1 MEKLTVLDLFQWINQ
16 DRDIDILIDEDFLG
30 NIYRKHETIDG
41 SLSQVHDLIP
51 SSKPISDTNR
61 CRTFGNIV
69 FNKTN
74 PNISVRCTLN
84 CEITVPENSVV
95 GACSFRME
103 QAKTYPIIRN
113 GQYVAQKIKLVSN
126 VAGKFDV
133 LFDFFYVPR
142 ECYSY
147 VESTNYIEEII
158 FDLTAMELY
167 PKISLE
173 EIKKDLVD
181 YNTYSL
187 CKKMYERVLTL
198 PAKEKKETSNPLVD
212 ALESYGIITDD
223 MSQEEIDAILQYFKS
238 IGITDRGY
246 NSKSTVNESAKATVK
261 EVKVSIAKFSN
272 IPKVTDVFKKQ
283 FNMKPLTDSET
294 LLWQFMTDEVSEEEK
309 DKDYRELLG
318 LLHKMELRNHVA
330 IFNLTL
336 NPEITETNM
345 KFNNTVGAYYDKGIL
360 VKMKCDIKR

>member
-16 DRDIDILIDEDFLG
+16 DRNIDILIDEDFLG

-51 SSKPISDTNR
+51 SSNR

-69 FNKTN
+69 FNKAN

-113 GQYVAQKIKLVSN
+113 GQYVVQKIKLVSN
-126 VAGKFDV
+126 VAGKFDT
-133 LFDFFYVPR
+133 LFDFFDVPR

-181 YNTYSL
+181 YNTFSL

-212 ALESYGIITDD
+212 ALETSGIITDD
-223 MSQEEIDAILQYFKS
+223 MDQETIDAILQYFRS

-246 NSKSTVNESAKATVK
+246 NPKSTVNESAKATVK
-261 EVKVSIAKFSN
+261 EVKISIAKFSH
-272 IPKVTDVFKKQ
+272 IPKVVDVLKKKSS
-283 FNMKPLTDSET
+283 MKSLTDSET
-294 LLWQFMTDEVSEEEK
+294 LLCQFMTDEISEEER
-309 DKDYRELLG
+309 DYRELLG
-318 LLHKMELRNHVA
+318 LLNKMEYRNQAAV
-330 IFNLTL
+330 FNLTL
-336 NPEITETNM
+336 NPEITEDNM
-345 KFNNTVGAYYDKGIL
+345 ELNNTAEVYGEGIPI
-360 VKMKCDIKR
+360 KIKCDIKR

>member
-16 DRDIDILIDEDFLG
+16 DRGIDILIDEEFLG

-69 FNKTN
+69 FNKAN

-113 GQYVAQKIKLVSN
+113 GQYVVQKIKLVSN
-126 VAGKFDV
+126 VAGKFDT
-133 LFDFFYVPR
+133 LFDFFVVPR

-147 VESTNYIEEII
+147 VESLDHIEEIT

-173 EIKKDLVD
+173 EIKDDLID
-181 YNTYSL
+181 YNIFSL
-187 CKKMYERVLTL
+187 YKKMYERALIL
-198 PAKEKKETSNPLVD
+198 PAKEKKEASNPLVD
-212 ALESYGIITDD
+212 ALETSGIITDD
-223 MSQEEIDAILQYFKS
+223 MSQETIDAILQYFKS

-246 NSKSTVNESAKATVK
+246 NPKSTVNESAKATVK
-261 EVKVSIAKFSN
+261 EVKISIAKFSH
-272 IPKVTDVFKKQ
+272 IPKVADVLKKKSS
-283 FNMKPLTDSET
+283 MKSLTDSET
-294 LLWQFMTDEVSEEEK
+294 LLCQFMTDEISEEEK
-309 DKDYRELLG
+309 ERDYRELLG
-318 LLHKMELRNHVA
+318 LLNKMELRNHVA
-330 IFNLTL
+330 VFNLTL
-336 NPEITETNM
+336 NPEITEDNM
-345 KFNNTVGAYYDKGIL
+345 ELDNIAGVYVREIPIRI
-360 VKMKCDIKR
+360 KCDIKR